1 MNKRSL
7 YGRILLSFALVLS
20 LSPLALLSTS
30 VGSIG
35 IADAA
40 AFADSGEVKVVAA
53 STHDGG
59 VVDGPHRVGSF
70 ELGTSEAIEEAPLG
84 FVYFDEATPVAG
96 TEQKIAIAIDDQGAT
111 IRSAALLYETPLGE
125 ERAVESQTCAGAS
138 TLFSLQVDDPGD
150 YRLLEMQAQVET
162 SDGQEKLTKIDLA
175 ENGEDCSFEVK
186 QDEGSALSAMV
197 EDEAG
202 AANESEEIE
211 TTIYALGVEGDVEA
225 ADDIDDA
232 LIVAQEASAFA
243 MARAAGL
250 VIALD
255 PGHGGN
261 DSGAVGSG
269 LKESDVNWK
278 IAQACKAELENYA
291 GVTVVLTRTQN
302 ECPTLYERVERA
314 VNQGAKVFVSLHINS
329 TERSSAD
336 GAEVYYPND
345 SSYNKAAHETGKQ
358 LSQNILDE
366 LTALGLQ
373 DRGIKVRNSENN
385 SKYPDG
391 SLRDY
396 YGVIADAREMGIP
409 GIIVEHAFITNP
421 EDNAKLKDDNFLKKL
436 GMADAQGIAKTYG
449 LNKGGW
455 EHQSDGTWKF
465 KKVDGSYS
473 KGWEYINGSW
483 YYLDPSTA
491 VMKTGW
497 QTIGNAKYY
506 LNPSGAMQEA
516 GWLKQGNDWYWI
528 TASGAAATDWTLV
541 NGVWYYMDLA
551 SCKMQ
556 TTGWFKHKDDW
567 YWITGSGA
575 AATGWVLIN
584 GSWYYMDPTSCKMQ
598 TGWTTVGS
606 DRYYLH
612 PSGAMQ
618 GGGWFKDGN
627 DWYWITP
634 SGAAAKG
641 WAVAY
646 GSWYYM
652 DPGSCKMQTGW
663 TTVGSDRYYL
673 HPSGAMQGGG
683 WFKDGNDWYWI
694 TPSGAAAKGWAVAY
708 GSWYYM
714 DPTSCKMQTGWTTVG
729 SDRYYLHPSG
739 AMQGGGWFKDG
750 NDWYWITPSG
760 AAAKGWAVAYG
771 SWYYMDPGS
780 CKMQTGWKKLGSTW
794 YYLHDSG
801 VMATGWLKL
810 GDTWY
815 YLHGSGAMATGW
827 LTLGEAKYYL
837 DSSGAMVT
845 GERTIDG
852 EQCFFESSGA
862 FVGNGTPIMGA
873 SKTTVAAMTQAYER
887 SGLAYPSTALG
898 AGGAPNAATFCQ
910 MIYEESNAEGV
921 RAEVIFAQIMN
932 ETGWLQFGGDV
943 SINQF
948 NFGGIGATG
957 NGVPGNSFK
966 DVRTGIRAQVQHL
979 KAYASTE
986 PLKNTCVD
994 PRFNY
999 VSRGCAKFVE
1009 WLGIG
1014 DNPTGQGWCAGSGY
1028 GAKLKD
1034 IMKRNLGI

>member
-1 MNKRSL
+1 
-7 YGRILLSFALVLS
+7 
-20 LSPLALLSTS
+20 
-30 VGSIG
+30 
-35 IADAA
+35 
-40 AFADSGEVKVVAA
+40 
-53 STHDGG
+53 
-59 VVDGPHRVGSF
+59 
-70 ELGTSEAIEEAPLG
+70 
-84 FVYFDEATPVAG
+84 
-96 TEQKIAIAIDDQGAT
+96 
-111 IRSAALLYETPLGE
+111 
-125 ERAVESQTCAGAS
+125 
-138 TLFSLQVDDPGD
+138 
-150 YRLLEMQAQVET
+150 
-162 SDGQEKLTKIDLA
+162 
-175 ENGEDCSFEVK
+175 
-186 QDEGSALSAMV
+186 
-197 EDEAG
+197 
-202 AANESEEIE
+202 
-211 TTIYALGVEGDVEA
+211 
-225 ADDIDDA
+225 
-232 LIVAQEASAFA
+232 
-243 MARAAGL
+243 
-250 VIALD
+250 
-255 PGHGGN
+255 
-261 DSGAVGSG
+261 
-269 LKESDVNWK
+269 
-278 IAQACKAELENYA
+278 
-291 GVTVVLTRTQN
+291 
-302 ECPTLYERVERA
+302 
-314 VNQGAKVFVSLHINS
+314 
-329 TERSSAD
+329 
-336 GAEVYYPND
+336 
-345 SSYNKAAHETGKQ
+345 
-358 LSQNILDE
+358 
-366 LTALGLQ
+366 
-373 DRGIKVRNSENN
+373 
-385 SKYPDG
+385 
-391 SLRDY
+391 
-396 YGVIADAREMGIP
+396 
-409 GIIVEHAFITNP
+409 
-421 EDNAKLKDDNFLKKL
+421 
-436 GMADAQGIAKTYG
+436 
-449 LNKGGW
+449 
-455 EHQSDGTWKF
+455 
-465 KKVDGSYS
+465 
-473 KGWEYINGSW
+473 
-483 YYLDPSTA
+483 
-491 VMKTGW
+491 
-497 QTIGNAKYY
+497 
-506 LNPSGAMQEA
+506 
-516 GWLKQGNDWYWI
+516 
-528 TASGAAATDWTLV
+528 
-541 NGVWYYMDLA
+541 
-551 SCKMQ
+551 
-556 TTGWFKHKDDW
+556 
-567 YWITGSGA
+567 
-575 AATGWVLIN
+575 
-584 GSWYYMDPTSCKMQ
+584 MDPTSCKMQ

-652 DPGSCKMQTGW
+652 DPT
-663 TTVGSDRYYL
+663 
-673 HPSGAMQGGG
+673 
-683 WFKDGNDWYWI
+683 
-694 TPSGAAAKGWAVAY
+694 
-708 GSWYYM
+708 
-714 DPTSCKMQTGWTTVG
+714 
-729 SDRYYLHPSG
+729 
-739 AMQGGGWFKDG
+739 
-750 NDWYWITPSG
+750 
-760 AAAKGWAVAYG
+760 
-771 SWYYMDPGS
+771 S

-887 SGLAYPSTALG
+887 SGFAYPSTALG

>member
-40 AFADSGEVKVVAA
+40 AFADSGEVKGVAA

-59 VVDGPHRVGSF
+59 VVNGPHRVGSF

-84 FVYFDEATPVAG
+84 FVYFDEATPAAG
-96 TEQKIAIAIDDQGAT
+96 TEQKIAIAVDDQGAT
-111 IRSAALLYETPLGE
+111 VRSAALLYETPSGE
-125 ERAVESQTCAGAS
+125 VRAVESQTCAGAS

-150 YRLLEMQAQVET
+150 YCLLEMQAQVET
-162 SDGQEKLTKIDLA
+162 SGGQEKLTKIDLA

-186 QDEGSALSAMV
+186 QDEGSALSAMA

-250 VIALD
+250 LIALD

-336 GAEVYYPND
+336 GAEVYYPNG

-506 LNPSGAMQEA
+506 LNPSGAMQET

-584 GSWYYMDPTSCKMQ
+584 GSWYYMDP
-598 TGWTTVGS
+598 
-606 DRYYLH
+606 
-612 PSGAMQ
+612 
-618 GGGWFKDGN
+618 
-627 DWYWITP
+627 
-634 SGAAAKG
+634 
-641 WAVAY
+641 
-646 GSWYYM
+646 
-652 DPGSCKMQTGW
+652 GSCKMQTGW

-714 DPTSCKMQTGWTTVG
+714 DPTSCKMQ
-729 SDRYYLHPSG
+729 
-739 AMQGGGWFKDG
+739 M
-750 NDWYWITPSG
+750 
-760 AAAKGWAVAYG
+760 
-771 SWYYMDPGS
+771 
-780 CKMQTGWKKLGSTW
+780 GWKKLGSTW

-887 SGLAYPSTALG
+887 SGFAYPSTALG

-1009 WLGIG
+1009 WLGTG

>member
-528 TASGAAATDWTLV
+528 T
-541 NGVWYYMDLA
+541 
-551 SCKMQ
+551 
-556 TTGWFKHKDDW
+556 
-567 YWITGSGA
+567 GSGA

-584 GSWYYMDPTSCKMQ
+584 
-598 TGWTTVGS
+598 
-606 DRYYLH
+606 
-612 PSGAMQ
+612 
-618 GGGWFKDGN
+618 
-627 DWYWITP
+627 
-634 SGAAAKG
+634 
-641 WAVAY
+641 
-646 GSWYYM
+646 
-652 DPGSCKMQTGW
+652 
-663 TTVGSDRYYL
+663 
-673 HPSGAMQGGG
+673 
-683 WFKDGNDWYWI
+683 
-694 TPSGAAAKGWAVAY
+694 

>member
-35 IADAA
+35 IADAV

-84 FVYFDEATPVAG
+84 FVYFDEAAPVAG

-125 ERAVESQTCAGAS
+125 KRAVESQTCAGAS

-186 QDEGSALSAMV
+186 QDEGSALSAMA

-336 GAEVYYPND
+336 GAEVYYPNG
-345 SSYNKAAHETGKQ
+345 SSYNKVAHETGKQ

-506 LNPSGAMQEA
+506 LNPSGAMQET

-541 NGVWYYMDLA
+541 NGVWYYMDPT

-584 GSWYYMDPTSCKMQ
+584 
-598 TGWTTVGS
+598 
-606 DRYYLH
+606 
-612 PSGAMQ
+612 
-618 GGGWFKDGN
+618 
-627 DWYWITP
+627 
-634 SGAAAKG
+634 
-641 WAVAY
+641 
-646 GSWYYM
+646 
-652 DPGSCKMQTGW
+652 
-663 TTVGSDRYYL
+663 
-673 HPSGAMQGGG
+673 
-683 WFKDGNDWYWI
+683 
-694 TPSGAAAKGWAVAY
+694 

-887 SGLAYPSTALG
+887 SGFAYPSTALG

>member
-40 AFADSGEVKVVAA
+40 AFADSGEVKGVAA

-59 VVDGPHRVGSF
+59 VVNGPHRVGSF

-84 FVYFDEATPVAG
+84 FVYFDEATPAAG
-96 TEQKIAIAIDDQGAT
+96 TEQKIAIAVDDQGAT
-111 IRSAALLYETPLGE
+111 VRSAALLYETPSGE
-125 ERAVESQTCAGAS
+125 VRAVESQTCAGAS

-150 YRLLEMQAQVET
+150 YCLLEMQAQVET
-162 SDGQEKLTKIDLA
+162 SGGQEKLTKIDLA

-186 QDEGSALSAMV
+186 QDEGSALSAMA

-336 GAEVYYPND
+336 GAEVYYPNG
-345 SSYNKAAHETGKQ
+345 SSYNKASHETGKQ

-506 LNPSGAMQEA
+506 LNPSGAMQET

-584 GSWYYMDPTSCKMQ
+584 GSWYYMDP
-598 TGWTTVGS
+598 
-606 DRYYLH
+606 
-612 PSGAMQ
+612 
-618 GGGWFKDGN
+618 
-627 DWYWITP
+627 
-634 SGAAAKG
+634 
-641 WAVAY
+641 
-646 GSWYYM
+646 
-652 DPGSCKMQTGW
+652 GSCKMQTGW

-714 DPTSCKMQTGWTTVG
+714 DPT
-729 SDRYYLHPSG
+729 
-739 AMQGGGWFKDG
+739 
-750 NDWYWITPSG
+750 
-760 AAAKGWAVAYG
+760 
-771 SWYYMDPGS
+771 S

-887 SGLAYPSTALG
+887 SGFAYPSTALG

>member
-40 AFADSGEVKVVAA
+40 AFADSGEVKGVAA

-59 VVDGPHRVGSF
+59 VVNGPHRVGSF

-84 FVYFDEATPVAG
+84 FVYFDEATPAAG
-96 TEQKIAIAIDDQGAT
+96 TEQKIAIAVDDQGAT
-111 IRSAALLYETPLGE
+111 VRSAALLYETPSGE
-125 ERAVESQTCAGAS
+125 VRAVESQTCAGAS

-150 YRLLEMQAQVET
+150 YCLLEMQAQVET
-162 SDGQEKLTKIDLA
+162 SGGQEKLTKTDLA

-186 QDEGSALSAMV
+186 QDEGSALSAMA

-336 GAEVYYPND
+336 GAEVYYPNG

-506 LNPSGAMQEA
+506 LNPSGAMQET

-584 GSWYYMDPTSCKMQ
+584 GSWYYMDP
-598 TGWTTVGS
+598 
-606 DRYYLH
+606 
-612 PSGAMQ
+612 
-618 GGGWFKDGN
+618 
-627 DWYWITP
+627 
-634 SGAAAKG
+634 
-641 WAVAY
+641 
-646 GSWYYM
+646 
-652 DPGSCKMQTGW
+652 GSCKMQTGW

-714 DPTSCKMQTGWTTVG
+714 DPT
-729 SDRYYLHPSG
+729 
-739 AMQGGGWFKDG
+739 
-750 NDWYWITPSG
+750 
-760 AAAKGWAVAYG
+760 
-771 SWYYMDPGS
+771 S

-862 FVGNGTPIMGA
+862 CVGNGTPIMGA

-887 SGLAYPSTALG
+887 SGFAYPSTALG

>member
-7 YGRILLSFALVLS
+7 YSRILLSFALVLS

-40 AFADSGEVKVVAA
+40 AFADSGEVKGVAA

-59 VVDGPHRVGSF
+59 VVNGPHRVGSF

-84 FVYFDEATPVAG
+84 FVYFDEATPAAG
-96 TEQKIAIAIDDQGAT
+96 TEQKIAIAVDDQGAT
-111 IRSAALLYETPLGE
+111 VRSAALLYETPSGE
-125 ERAVESQTCAGAS
+125 VRAVESQTCAGAS

-150 YRLLEMQAQVET
+150 YCLLEMQAQVET
-162 SDGQEKLTKIDLA
+162 SGGQEKLTKIDLA

-186 QDEGSALSAMV
+186 QDEGSALSAMA

-250 VIALD
+250 LIALD

-336 GAEVYYPND
+336 GAEVYYPNG

-506 LNPSGAMQEA
+506 LNPSGAMQET

-584 GSWYYMDPTSCKMQ
+584 GSWYYMDP
-598 TGWTTVGS
+598 
-606 DRYYLH
+606 
-612 PSGAMQ
+612 
-618 GGGWFKDGN
+618 
-627 DWYWITP
+627 
-634 SGAAAKG
+634 
-641 WAVAY
+641 
-646 GSWYYM
+646 
-652 DPGSCKMQTGW
+652 GSCKMQTGW

-694 TPSGAAAKGWAVAY
+694 TPSGAAAKGWAFAY

-714 DPTSCKMQTGWTTVG
+714 DPT
-729 SDRYYLHPSG
+729 
-739 AMQGGGWFKDG
+739 
-750 NDWYWITPSG
+750 
-760 AAAKGWAVAYG
+760 
-771 SWYYMDPGS
+771 S

-887 SGLAYPSTALG
+887 SGFAYPSTALG

>member
-138 TLFSLQVDDPGD
+138 TLFSLKVDDPGD

-663 TTVGSDRYYL
+663 
-673 HPSGAMQGGG
+673 
-683 WFKDGNDWYWI
+683 
-694 TPSGAAAKGWAVAY
+694 
-708 GSWYYM
+708 
-714 DPTSCKMQTGWTTVG
+714 
-729 SDRYYLHPSG
+729 
-739 AMQGGGWFKDG
+739 
-750 NDWYWITPSG
+750 
-760 AAAKGWAVAYG
+760 
-771 SWYYMDPGS
+771 
-780 CKMQTGWKKLGSTW
+780 KKLGSTW

>member
-663 TTVGSDRYYL
+663 
-673 HPSGAMQGGG
+673 
-683 WFKDGNDWYWI
+683 
-694 TPSGAAAKGWAVAY
+694 
-708 GSWYYM
+708 
-714 DPTSCKMQTGWTTVG
+714 
-729 SDRYYLHPSG
+729 
-739 AMQGGGWFKDG
+739 
-750 NDWYWITPSG
+750 
-760 AAAKGWAVAYG
+760 
-771 SWYYMDPGS
+771 
-780 CKMQTGWKKLGSTW
+780 KKLGSTW

-1014 DNPTGQGWCAGSGY
+1014 DKPTGQGWCAGSGY

>member
-96 TEQKIAIAIDDQGAT
+96 TEQKIAIAVDDQGT
-111 IRSAALLYETPLGE
+111 TVRSAALLYETPSGE
-125 ERAVESQTCAGAS
+125 VRAVESQTCAGAS

-150 YRLLEMQAQVET
+150 YCLLEMQAQVET

-186 QDEGSALSAMV
+186 QDEGSALSAMA

-225 ADDIDDA
+225 ANDIDDA

-663 TTVGSDRYYL
+663 
-673 HPSGAMQGGG
+673 
-683 WFKDGNDWYWI
+683 
-694 TPSGAAAKGWAVAY
+694 
-708 GSWYYM
+708 
-714 DPTSCKMQTGWTTVG
+714 
-729 SDRYYLHPSG
+729 
-739 AMQGGGWFKDG
+739 
-750 NDWYWITPSG
+750 
-760 AAAKGWAVAYG
+760 
-771 SWYYMDPGS
+771 
-780 CKMQTGWKKLGSTW
+780 KKLGSTW

-887 SGLAYPSTALG
+887 SGFAYPSTALG

>member
-96 TEQKIAIAIDDQGAT
+96 TEQKIAIAVDDQGT
-111 IRSAALLYETPLGE
+111 TVRSAALLYETPSGE
-125 ERAVESQTCAGAS
+125 VRAVESQTCAGAS

-150 YRLLEMQAQVET
+150 YCLLEMQAQVET
-162 SDGQEKLTKIDLA
+162 SNGQEKLTKIDLA

-186 QDEGSALSAMV
+186 QDEGSALSAMA

-225 ADDIDDA
+225 ANDIDDA

-663 TTVGSDRYYL
+663 
-673 HPSGAMQGGG
+673 
-683 WFKDGNDWYWI
+683 
-694 TPSGAAAKGWAVAY
+694 
-708 GSWYYM
+708 
-714 DPTSCKMQTGWTTVG
+714 
-729 SDRYYLHPSG
+729 
-739 AMQGGGWFKDG
+739 
-750 NDWYWITPSG
+750 
-760 AAAKGWAVAYG
+760 
-771 SWYYMDPGS
+771 
-780 CKMQTGWKKLGSTW
+780 KKLGSTW

-887 SGLAYPSTALG
+887 SGFAYPSTALG

>member
-336 GAEVYYPND
+336 GAEVYYPNG

-584 GSWYYMDPTSCKMQ
+584 
-598 TGWTTVGS
+598 
-606 DRYYLH
+606 
-612 PSGAMQ
+612 
-618 GGGWFKDGN
+618 
-627 DWYWITP
+627 
-634 SGAAAKG
+634 
-641 WAVAY
+641 
-646 GSWYYM
+646 
-652 DPGSCKMQTGW
+652 
-663 TTVGSDRYYL
+663 
-673 HPSGAMQGGG
+673 
-683 WFKDGNDWYWI
+683 
-694 TPSGAAAKGWAVAY
+694 

>member
-652 DPGSCKMQTGW
+652 DPT
-663 TTVGSDRYYL
+663 
-673 HPSGAMQGGG
+673 
-683 WFKDGNDWYWI
+683 
-694 TPSGAAAKGWAVAY
+694 
-708 GSWYYM
+708 
-714 DPTSCKMQTGWTTVG
+714 
-729 SDRYYLHPSG
+729 
-739 AMQGGGWFKDG
+739 
-750 NDWYWITPSG
+750 
-760 AAAKGWAVAYG
+760 
-771 SWYYMDPGS
+771 S

>member
-7 YGRILLSFALVLS
+7 YGRMLLSFALVLS

-40 AFADSGEVKVVAA
+40 AFADNGEVKVVADG
-53 STHDGG
+53 THDGG

-84 FVYFDEATPVAG
+84 FVYFDEATPAAG
-96 TEQKIAIAIDDQGAT
+96 TEQKIAIAVDDQGAT
-111 IRSAALLYETPLGE
+111 VRSAALLYETPSGE
-125 ERAVESQTCAGAS
+125 VRAVESQTCAGAS

-150 YRLLEMQAQVET
+150 YCLLEMQAQVET
-162 SDGQEKLTKIDLA
+162 SGGQEKLTKIDLA

-186 QDEGSALSAMV
+186 QDEGSALSAMA
-197 EDEAG
+197 EDEAV

-336 GAEVYYPND
+336 GAEVYYPNG

-506 LNPSGAMQEA
+506 LNPSGAMQET

-652 DPGSCKMQTGW
+652 DPT
-663 TTVGSDRYYL
+663 
-673 HPSGAMQGGG
+673 
-683 WFKDGNDWYWI
+683 
-694 TPSGAAAKGWAVAY
+694 
-708 GSWYYM
+708 
-714 DPTSCKMQTGWTTVG
+714 
-729 SDRYYLHPSG
+729 
-739 AMQGGGWFKDG
+739 
-750 NDWYWITPSG
+750 
-760 AAAKGWAVAYG
+760 
-771 SWYYMDPGS
+771 S

-887 SGLAYPSTALG
+887 SGFAYPSTALG

>member
-652 DPGSCKMQTGW
+652 DPT
-663 TTVGSDRYYL
+663 
-673 HPSGAMQGGG
+673 
-683 WFKDGNDWYWI
+683 
-694 TPSGAAAKGWAVAY
+694 
-708 GSWYYM
+708 
-714 DPTSCKMQTGWTTVG
+714 
-729 SDRYYLHPSG
+729 
-739 AMQGGGWFKDG
+739 
-750 NDWYWITPSG
+750 
-760 AAAKGWAVAYG
+760 
-771 SWYYMDPGS
+771 S

-815 YLHGSGAMATGW
+815 YLHGSGAMATGC

>member
-59 VVDGPHRVGSF
+59 IVDGPHRVGSF

-84 FVYFDEATPVAG
+84 FVYFDEATPIAG
-96 TEQKIAIAIDDQGAT
+96 TEQKIAIAVDDQGAT
-111 IRSAALLYETPLGE
+111 VRSAALLYETPSGE
-125 ERAVESQTCAGAS
+125 VRAVESQTCAGAS

-150 YRLLEMQAQVET
+150 YCLLEMQAQVET
-162 SDGQEKLTKIDLA
+162 SGGQEKLTKIDLA

-186 QDEGSALSAMV
+186 QDEGSALSAMA

-336 GAEVYYPND
+336 GAEVYYPNG

-506 LNPSGAMQEA
+506 LNPSGAMQET

-584 GSWYYMDPTSCKMQ
+584 GSWYYMDP
-598 TGWTTVGS
+598 G
-606 DRYYLH
+606 
-612 PSGAMQ
+612 
-618 GGGWFKDGN
+618 
-627 DWYWITP
+627 
-634 SGAAAKG
+634 
-641 WAVAY
+641 
-646 GSWYYM
+646 
-652 DPGSCKMQTGW
+652 
-663 TTVGSDRYYL
+663 
-673 HPSGAMQGGG
+673 
-683 WFKDGNDWYWI
+683 
-694 TPSGAAAKGWAVAY
+694 
-708 GSWYYM
+708 
-714 DPTSCKMQTGWTTVG
+714 SCKMQTGWTTVG

-887 SGLAYPSTALG
+887 SGFAYPSTALG

>member
-40 AFADSGEVKVVAA
+40 AFADSGEVKGVAA

-59 VVDGPHRVGSF
+59 VVNGPHRVGSF

-84 FVYFDEATPVAG
+84 FVYFDEATPAAG
-96 TEQKIAIAIDDQGAT
+96 TEQKIAIAVDDQGAT
-111 IRSAALLYETPLGE
+111 VRSAALLYETPSGE
-125 ERAVESQTCAGAS
+125 VRAVESQTCAGAS

-150 YRLLEMQAQVET
+150 YCLLEMQAQVET
-162 SDGQEKLTKIDLA
+162 SGGQEKLTKIDLA

-186 QDEGSALSAMV
+186 QDEGSALSAMA

-232 LIVAQEASAFA
+232 LIVAQEASAFT

-336 GAEVYYPND
+336 GAEVYYPNG

-506 LNPSGAMQEA
+506 LNPSGAMQET

-584 GSWYYMDPTSCKMQ
+584 
-598 TGWTTVGS
+598 
-606 DRYYLH
+606 
-612 PSGAMQ
+612 
-618 GGGWFKDGN
+618 
-627 DWYWITP
+627 
-634 SGAAAKG
+634 
-641 WAVAY
+641 

-714 DPTSCKMQTGWTTVG
+714 DPTSCKMQTGW
-729 SDRYYLHPSG
+729 
-739 AMQGGGWFKDG
+739 
-750 NDWYWITPSG
+750 
-760 AAAKGWAVAYG
+760 
-771 SWYYMDPGS
+771 
-780 CKMQTGWKKLGSTW
+780 KKLGSTW

-852 EQCFFESSGA
+852 EQCFLESSGA

-887 SGLAYPSTALG
+887 SGFAYPSTALG

>member
-1 MNKRSL
+1 M
-7 YGRILLSFALVLS
+7 
-20 LSPLALLSTS
+20 
-30 VGSIG
+30 GSAG
-35 IADAA
+35 VADASTYA
-40 AFADSGEVKVVAA
+40 ESAETGTDGRPAGRLDCADVTDEA
-53 STHDGG
+53 
-59 VVDGPHRVGSF
+59 HRVGSF
-70 ELGTSEAIEEAPLG
+70 DFGTSDAIDEAPLG
-84 FVYFDEATPVAG
+84 FVYYDETAPVAG
-96 TEQKIAIAIDDQGAT
+96 TEQKIAVAVDDEGT
-111 IRSAALLYETPLGE
+111 TVRSAALLYETPAGDTQ
-125 ERAVESQTCAGAS
+125 AIESQTTAGSA
-138 TLFSLQVDDPGD
+138 TLFSFQVDEPGE
-150 YRLLEMQAQVET
+150 YRLLEMQAQVEKE
-162 SDGQEKLTKIDLA
+162 DGAEELVRIDLA
-175 ENGEDCSFEVK
+175 QNGEGCSFTAK
-186 QDEGSALSAMV
+186 QDEGTSLSVMS
-197 EDEAG
+197 EDEAARDG
-202 AANESEEIE
+202 AM
-211 TTIYALGVEGDVEA
+211 TVYVLDDEGDVEA
-225 ADDIDDA
+225 ADSLDDA
-232 LIVAQEASAFA
+232 LIMAQESSTFA
-243 MARAAGL
+243 MGRSGGF

-255 PGHGGN
+255 PGHGGA
-261 DSGAVGSG
+261 DSGATANG
-269 LKESDVNWK
+269 LKESDVTWK
-278 IAQACKAELENYA
+278 IAQACKAELENYS
-291 GVTVVLTRTQN
+291 GVTVVLTRSQN
-302 ECPTLYERVERA
+302 EYTNDSNGGLRLRVQRA
-314 VNQGAKVFVSLHINS
+314 IDQGAKVFVSIHINS
-329 TERSSAD
+329 NGSYGDSAN
-336 GAEVYYPND
+336 GAEVFYPSS
-345 SSYNKAAHETGKQ
+345 SSYNKETHETGKE
-358 LSQNILDE
+358 LSQNILEE
-366 LTALGLQ
+366 LEALGLKN
-373 DRGIKVRNSENN
+373 RGIKVRYSSNN
-385 SKYPDG
+385 SRYPDG

-396 YGVIADAREMGIP
+396 YGVIANAREMGIP

-506 LNPSGAMQEA
+506 LNPSGAMQET

-528 TASGAAATDWTLV
+528 TASGAAANEWTIV

-584 GSWYYMDPTSCKMQ
+584 
-598 TGWTTVGS
+598 
-606 DRYYLH
+606 
-612 PSGAMQ
+612 
-618 GGGWFKDGN
+618 
-627 DWYWITP
+627 
-634 SGAAAKG
+634 
-641 WAVAY
+641 

-714 DPTSCKMQTGWTTVG
+714 DPT
-729 SDRYYLHPSG
+729 
-739 AMQGGGWFKDG
+739 
-750 NDWYWITPSG
+750 
-760 AAAKGWAVAYG
+760 
-771 SWYYMDPGS
+771 S

-887 SGLAYPSTALG
+887 SGFAYPSTALG

>member
-7 YGRILLSFALVLS
+7 YGRMLLSFALVLS

-40 AFADSGEVKVVAA
+40 AFADNGEVKVVADG
-53 STHDGG
+53 THDGG

-84 FVYFDEATPVAG
+84 FVYFDEATPAAG
-96 TEQKIAIAIDDQGAT
+96 TEQKIAIAVDDQGAT
-111 IRSAALLYETPLGE
+111 VRSAALLYETPSGE
-125 ERAVESQTCAGAS
+125 VRAVESQTCAGAS

-150 YRLLEMQAQVET
+150 YCLLEMQAQVET
-162 SDGQEKLTKIDLA
+162 SGGQEKLTKIDLA

-186 QDEGSALSAMV
+186 QDEGSALSAMA

-336 GAEVYYPND
+336 GAEVYYPNG

-506 LNPSGAMQEA
+506 LNPSGAMQET

-641 WAVAY
+641 WA
-646 GSWYYM
+646 
-652 DPGSCKMQTGW
+652 
-663 TTVGSDRYYL
+663 
-673 HPSGAMQGGG
+673 
-683 WFKDGNDWYWI
+683 I
-694 TPSGAAAKGWAVAY
+694 AY

-714 DPTSCKMQTGWTTVG
+714 DPT
-729 SDRYYLHPSG
+729 
-739 AMQGGGWFKDG
+739 
-750 NDWYWITPSG
+750 
-760 AAAKGWAVAYG
+760 
-771 SWYYMDPGS
+771 S

-887 SGLAYPSTALG
+887 SGFAYPSTALG

>member
-84 FVYFDEATPVAG
+84 FVYFDEAAPVAG

-125 ERAVESQTCAGAS
+125 KRAVESQTCAGAS

-336 GAEVYYPND
+336 GAEVYYPNG
-345 SSYNKAAHETGKQ
+345 SSYNKVAHETGKQ

-455 EHQSDGTWKF
+455 ENQSDGTWKF

-663 TTVGSDRYYL
+663 
-673 HPSGAMQGGG
+673 
-683 WFKDGNDWYWI
+683 
-694 TPSGAAAKGWAVAY
+694 
-708 GSWYYM
+708 
-714 DPTSCKMQTGWTTVG
+714 
-729 SDRYYLHPSG
+729 
-739 AMQGGGWFKDG
+739 
-750 NDWYWITPSG
+750 
-760 AAAKGWAVAYG
+760 
-771 SWYYMDPGS
+771 
-780 CKMQTGWKKLGSTW
+780 KKLGSTW

-815 YLHGSGAMATGW
+815 YLHGSGTMATGW

-887 SGLAYPSTALG
+887 SGFAYPSTALG

>member
-421 EDNAKLKDDNFLKKL
+421 EDNAKLKDDNFLRKL

-663 TTVGSDRYYL
+663 
-673 HPSGAMQGGG
+673 
-683 WFKDGNDWYWI
+683 
-694 TPSGAAAKGWAVAY
+694 
-708 GSWYYM
+708 
-714 DPTSCKMQTGWTTVG
+714 
-729 SDRYYLHPSG
+729 
-739 AMQGGGWFKDG
+739 
-750 NDWYWITPSG
+750 
-760 AAAKGWAVAYG
+760 
-771 SWYYMDPGS
+771 
-780 CKMQTGWKKLGSTW
+780 KKLGSTW

-898 AGGAPNAATFCQ
+898 AGEAPNAATFCQ

>member
-40 AFADSGEVKVVAA
+40 AFADSGEVKGVAA

-59 VVDGPHRVGSF
+59 VVNGPHRVGSF

-84 FVYFDEATPVAG
+84 FVYFDEATPAAG
-96 TEQKIAIAIDDQGAT
+96 TEQKIAIAVDDQGAT
-111 IRSAALLYETPLGE
+111 VRSAALLYETPSGE
-125 ERAVESQTCAGAS
+125 VRAVESQTCAGAS

-150 YRLLEMQAQVET
+150 YCLLEMQAQVET
-162 SDGQEKLTKIDLA
+162 SGGQEKLTKIDLA

-186 QDEGSALSAMV
+186 QDEGSALSAMA

-250 VIALD
+250 LIALD

-261 DSGAVGSG
+261 DSGAVGSD

-336 GAEVYYPND
+336 GAEVYYPNG

-506 LNPSGAMQEA
+506 LNPSGAMQET

-584 GSWYYMDPTSCKMQ
+584 GSWYYMDP
-598 TGWTTVGS
+598 
-606 DRYYLH
+606 
-612 PSGAMQ
+612 
-618 GGGWFKDGN
+618 
-627 DWYWITP
+627 
-634 SGAAAKG
+634 
-641 WAVAY
+641 
-646 GSWYYM
+646 
-652 DPGSCKMQTGW
+652 GSCKMQTGW

-714 DPTSCKMQTGWTTVG
+714 DPT
-729 SDRYYLHPSG
+729 
-739 AMQGGGWFKDG
+739 
-750 NDWYWITPSG
+750 
-760 AAAKGWAVAYG
+760 
-771 SWYYMDPGS
+771 S

-887 SGLAYPSTALG
+887 SGFAYPSTALG

>member
-186 QDEGSALSAMV
+186 QDEGSALSAMA

-663 TTVGSDRYYL
+663 
-673 HPSGAMQGGG
+673 
-683 WFKDGNDWYWI
+683 
-694 TPSGAAAKGWAVAY
+694 
-708 GSWYYM
+708 
-714 DPTSCKMQTGWTTVG
+714 
-729 SDRYYLHPSG
+729 
-739 AMQGGGWFKDG
+739 
-750 NDWYWITPSG
+750 
-760 AAAKGWAVAYG
+760 
-771 SWYYMDPGS
+771 
-780 CKMQTGWKKLGSTW
+780 KKLGSTW

>member
-59 VVDGPHRVGSF
+59 VVDGTHRVGSF

-652 DPGSCKMQTGW
+652 DPT
-663 TTVGSDRYYL
+663 
-673 HPSGAMQGGG
+673 
-683 WFKDGNDWYWI
+683 
-694 TPSGAAAKGWAVAY
+694 
-708 GSWYYM
+708 
-714 DPTSCKMQTGWTTVG
+714 
-729 SDRYYLHPSG
+729 
-739 AMQGGGWFKDG
+739 
-750 NDWYWITPSG
+750 
-760 AAAKGWAVAYG
+760 
-771 SWYYMDPGS
+771 S

-862 FVGNGTPIMGA
+862 FVGNDTPIMGA

>member
-40 AFADSGEVKVVAA
+40 AFADSGEVKGVAA

-59 VVDGPHRVGSF
+59 VVNGPHRVGSF

-84 FVYFDEATPVAG
+84 FVYFDEATPAAG
-96 TEQKIAIAIDDQGAT
+96 TEQKIAIAVDDQGAT
-111 IRSAALLYETPLGE
+111 VRSAALLYETPSGE
-125 ERAVESQTCAGAS
+125 VRAVESQTCAGAS

-150 YRLLEMQAQVET
+150 YCLLEMQAQVET
-162 SDGQEKLTKIDLA
+162 SGGQEKLTKIDLA

-186 QDEGSALSAMV
+186 QDEGSALSAMA

-250 VIALD
+250 LIALD

-336 GAEVYYPND
+336 GAEVYYPNG

-506 LNPSGAMQEA
+506 LNPSGAMQET

-584 GSWYYMDPTSCKMQ
+584 GSWYYMDP
-598 TGWTTVGS
+598 
-606 DRYYLH
+606 
-612 PSGAMQ
+612 
-618 GGGWFKDGN
+618 
-627 DWYWITP
+627 
-634 SGAAAKG
+634 
-641 WAVAY
+641 
-646 GSWYYM
+646 
-652 DPGSCKMQTGW
+652 GSCKMQTGW

-714 DPTSCKMQTGWTTVG
+714 DPT
-729 SDRYYLHPSG
+729 
-739 AMQGGGWFKDG
+739 
-750 NDWYWITPSG
+750 
-760 AAAKGWAVAYG
+760 
-771 SWYYMDPGS
+771 S

-887 SGLAYPSTALG
+887 SGFAYPSTALG

>member
-40 AFADSGEVKVVAA
+40 AFADSGEVKGVAA

-59 VVDGPHRVGSF
+59 VVNGPHRVGSF

-84 FVYFDEATPVAG
+84 FVYFDEATPAAG
-96 TEQKIAIAIDDQGAT
+96 TEQKIAIAVDDQGAT
-111 IRSAALLYETPLGE
+111 VRSAALLYETPSGE
-125 ERAVESQTCAGAS
+125 VRAVESQTCAGAS

-150 YRLLEMQAQVET
+150 YCLLEMQAQVET
-162 SDGQEKLTKIDLA
+162 SGGQEKLTKIDLA

-186 QDEGSALSAMV
+186 QDEGSALSAMA

-336 GAEVYYPND
+336 GAEVYYPNG

-506 LNPSGAMQEA
+506 LNPSGAMQET

-584 GSWYYMDPTSCKMQ
+584 
-598 TGWTTVGS
+598 
-606 DRYYLH
+606 
-612 PSGAMQ
+612 
-618 GGGWFKDGN
+618 
-627 DWYWITP
+627 
-634 SGAAAKG
+634 
-641 WAVAY
+641 

-714 DPTSCKMQTGWTTVG
+714 DPTSCKMQTGW
-729 SDRYYLHPSG
+729 
-739 AMQGGGWFKDG
+739 
-750 NDWYWITPSG
+750 
-760 AAAKGWAVAYG
+760 
-771 SWYYMDPGS
+771 
-780 CKMQTGWKKLGSTW
+780 KKLGSTW

-815 YLHGSGAMATGW
+815 YLHGSGAMATGR

-887 SGLAYPSTALG
+887 SGFAYPSTALG

>member
-84 FVYFDEATPVAG
+84 FVYFDEAAPVAG

-125 ERAVESQTCAGAS
+125 KRAVESQTCAGAS

-186 QDEGSALSAMV
+186 QDEGSALSAMA

-336 GAEVYYPND
+336 GAEVYYPNG
-345 SSYNKAAHETGKQ
+345 SSYNKVAHETGKQ

-506 LNPSGAMQEA
+506 LNPSGAMQET

-541 NGVWYYMDLA
+541 NGVWYYMDPT

-584 GSWYYMDPTSCKMQ
+584 
-598 TGWTTVGS
+598 
-606 DRYYLH
+606 
-612 PSGAMQ
+612 
-618 GGGWFKDGN
+618 
-627 DWYWITP
+627 
-634 SGAAAKG
+634 
-641 WAVAY
+641 
-646 GSWYYM
+646 
-652 DPGSCKMQTGW
+652 
-663 TTVGSDRYYL
+663 
-673 HPSGAMQGGG
+673 
-683 WFKDGNDWYWI
+683 
-694 TPSGAAAKGWAVAY
+694 

-852 EQCFFESSGA
+852 EQCFFEISGA

-887 SGLAYPSTALG
+887 SGFAYPSTALG

>member
-663 TTVGSDRYYL
+663 
-673 HPSGAMQGGG
+673 
-683 WFKDGNDWYWI
+683 
-694 TPSGAAAKGWAVAY
+694 
-708 GSWYYM
+708 
-714 DPTSCKMQTGWTTVG
+714 
-729 SDRYYLHPSG
+729 
-739 AMQGGGWFKDG
+739 
-750 NDWYWITPSG
+750 
-760 AAAKGWAVAYG
+760 
-771 SWYYMDPGS
+771 
-780 CKMQTGWKKLGSTW
+780 KKLGSTW

-932 ETGWLQFGGDV
+932 ETGWLQFGGNV

>member
-528 TASGAAATDWTLV
+528 TASGAAATEWTLV

-584 GSWYYMDPTSCKMQ
+584 
-598 TGWTTVGS
+598 
-606 DRYYLH
+606 
-612 PSGAMQ
+612 
-618 GGGWFKDGN
+618 
-627 DWYWITP
+627 
-634 SGAAAKG
+634 
-641 WAVAY
+641 
-646 GSWYYM
+646 
-652 DPGSCKMQTGW
+652 
-663 TTVGSDRYYL
+663 
-673 HPSGAMQGGG
+673 
-683 WFKDGNDWYWI
+683 
-694 TPSGAAAKGWAVAY
+694 

>member
-84 FVYFDEATPVAG
+84 FVYFDEAAPVAG

-125 ERAVESQTCAGAS
+125 KRAVESQTCAGAS

-186 QDEGSALSAMV
+186 QDEGSALSAMA

-336 GAEVYYPND
+336 GAEVYYPNG
-345 SSYNKAAHETGKQ
+345 SSYNKVAHETGKQ

-506 LNPSGAMQEA
+506 LNPSGAMQET

-541 NGVWYYMDLA
+541 NGVWYYMDPT

-584 GSWYYMDPTSCKMQ
+584 
-598 TGWTTVGS
+598 
-606 DRYYLH
+606 
-612 PSGAMQ
+612 
-618 GGGWFKDGN
+618 
-627 DWYWITP
+627 
-634 SGAAAKG
+634 
-641 WAVAY
+641 
-646 GSWYYM
+646 
-652 DPGSCKMQTGW
+652 
-663 TTVGSDRYYL
+663 
-673 HPSGAMQGGG
+673 
-683 WFKDGNDWYWI
+683 
-694 TPSGAAAKGWAVAY
+694 

-887 SGLAYPSTALG
+887 SGFAYPSTALG

-979 KAYASTE
+979 KAYSSTE

>member
-663 TTVGSDRYYL
+663 
-673 HPSGAMQGGG
+673 
-683 WFKDGNDWYWI
+683 
-694 TPSGAAAKGWAVAY
+694 
-708 GSWYYM
+708 
-714 DPTSCKMQTGWTTVG
+714 
-729 SDRYYLHPSG
+729 
-739 AMQGGGWFKDG
+739 
-750 NDWYWITPSG
+750 
-760 AAAKGWAVAYG
+760 
-771 SWYYMDPGS
+771 
-780 CKMQTGWKKLGSTW
+780 KKLGSTW

-815 YLHGSGAMATGW
+815 YLHGSGAMAMGW

>member
-663 TTVGSDRYYL
+663 
-673 HPSGAMQGGG
+673 
-683 WFKDGNDWYWI
+683 
-694 TPSGAAAKGWAVAY
+694 
-708 GSWYYM
+708 
-714 DPTSCKMQTGWTTVG
+714 
-729 SDRYYLHPSG
+729 
-739 AMQGGGWFKDG
+739 
-750 NDWYWITPSG
+750 
-760 AAAKGWAVAYG
+760 
-771 SWYYMDPGS
+771 
-780 CKMQTGWKKLGSTW
+780 KKLGSTW

>member
-1 MNKRSL
+1 MKNKRSL
-7 YGRILLSFALVLS
+7 CGRILLSLVLVAS
-20 LSPLALLSTS
+20 FIPLASISSS
-30 VGSIG
+30 VGNARM
-35 IADAA
+35 ADATTLVESNEGKTVD
-40 AFADSGEVKVVAA
+40 DSVLDEPY
-53 STHDGG
+53 H
-59 VVDGPHRVGSF
+59 VGSF
-70 ELGTSEAIEEAPLG
+70 DFGTSDVIEEAPLG
-84 FVYFDEATPVAG
+84 FVYFDEAEPIAG
-96 TEQKIAIAIDDQGAT
+96 AEQKIAIAVDNEDVT
-111 IRSAALLYETPLGE
+111 VRSAALLYETPTGDVQ
-125 ERAVESQTCAGAS
+125 AVESQACAGSS
-138 TLFSLQVDDPGD
+138 TLFSLRLDEPGD
-150 YRLLEMQAQVET
+150 YRLLEMQAYVDKE
-162 SDGQEKLTKIDLA
+162 DGEEELTHIGLA
-175 ENGEDCSFEVK
+175 ENGDNCSFTAR
-186 QDEGSALSAMV
+186 QDEGVSLSAMAEDETV
-197 EDEAG
+197 EDG
-202 AANESEEIE
+202 A
-211 TTIYALGVEGDVEA
+211 TTIYALNADGDVEA

-232 LIVAQEASAFA
+232 LIMAQEVSTFA
-243 MARAAGL
+243 MTRSGGF

-255 PGHGGN
+255 PGHGGV
-261 DSGAVGSG
+261 DSGATSNG
-269 LKESDVNWK
+269 LKESDINWK

-291 GVTVVLTRTQN
+291 GVTVVLTRSQN
-302 ECPTLYERVERA
+302 EYTNDNNGGLRLRVQRA
-314 VNQGAKVFVSLHINS
+314 IDQGAKVFVSIHINS
-329 TERSSAD
+329 NGSYGNSAN
-336 GAEVYYPND
+336 GAEVFYPNN
-345 SSYNKAAHETGKQ
+345 SSYKKEVHETGKE

-366 LTALGLQ
+366 LAALGLYN
-373 DRGIKVRNSENN
+373 RGIKIKNSDINR
-385 SKYPDG
+385 KYPDG
-391 SLRDY
+391 TLRDY
-396 YGVIADAREMGIP
+396 YGVIAYARENGIP

-421 EDNAKLKDDNFLKKL
+421 EDNAKLKNDSFLAKL
-436 GMADAQGIAKTYG
+436 GVADAQGIAKTYG
-449 LNKGGW
+449 LTKGGW
-455 EHQSDGTWKF
+455 ERQTDGTWKYRE
-465 KKVDGSYS
+465 VDGSYAKS
-473 KGWEYINGSW
+473 WKSVGGTW
-483 YYLDPSTA
+483 YYLDPSTGI
-491 VMKTGW
+491 MKTGW

-506 LNPSGAMQEA
+506 LHPSGAMQES
-516 GWLKQGNDWYWI
+516 GWFKQGNDWYWI
-528 TASGAAATDWTLV
+528 TSSGAAATDWTLV

-575 AATGWVLIN
+575 AATGWALIN

-612 PSGAMQ
+612 
-618 GGGWFKDGN
+618 
-627 DWYWITP
+627 T
-634 SGAAAKG
+634 
-641 WAVAY
+641 
-646 GSWYYM
+646 
-652 DPGSCKMQTGW
+652 
-663 TTVGSDRYYL
+663 
-673 HPSGAMQGGG
+673 SGAMQGGG

-714 DPTSCKMQTGWTTVG
+714 DPTSCKMQTGW
-729 SDRYYLHPSG
+729 
-739 AMQGGGWFKDG
+739 
-750 NDWYWITPSG
+750 
-760 AAAKGWAVAYG
+760 
-771 SWYYMDPGS
+771 
-780 CKMQTGWKKLGSTW
+780 KKLGSTR

-827 LTLGEAKYYL
+827 LTLGEVKYYL
-837 DSSGAMVT
+837 DSSGAMVI

-887 SGLAYPSTALG
+887 SGFTYPSTALG
-898 AGGAPNAATFCQ
+898 AGGAPNATTFCQ

>member
-96 TEQKIAIAIDDQGAT
+96 TEQKIAIAIDNQGAT

-663 TTVGSDRYYL
+663 
-673 HPSGAMQGGG
+673 
-683 WFKDGNDWYWI
+683 
-694 TPSGAAAKGWAVAY
+694 
-708 GSWYYM
+708 
-714 DPTSCKMQTGWTTVG
+714 
-729 SDRYYLHPSG
+729 
-739 AMQGGGWFKDG
+739 
-750 NDWYWITPSG
+750 
-760 AAAKGWAVAYG
+760 
-771 SWYYMDPGS
+771 
-780 CKMQTGWKKLGSTW
+780 KKLGSTW

-898 AGGAPNAATFCQ
+898 AGEAPNAATFCQ

>member
-20 LSPLALLSTS
+20 LSPLALISTS

-409 GIIVEHAFITNP
+409 GIIVKHAFITNP

-584 GSWYYMDPTSCKMQ
+584 
-598 TGWTTVGS
+598 
-606 DRYYLH
+606 
-612 PSGAMQ
+612 
-618 GGGWFKDGN
+618 
-627 DWYWITP
+627 
-634 SGAAAKG
+634 
-641 WAVAY
+641 
-646 GSWYYM
+646 
-652 DPGSCKMQTGW
+652 
-663 TTVGSDRYYL
+663 
-673 HPSGAMQGGG
+673 
-683 WFKDGNDWYWI
+683 
-694 TPSGAAAKGWAVAY
+694 

>member
-567 YWITGSGA
+567 YWIAGSGA

-584 GSWYYMDPTSCKMQ
+584 
-598 TGWTTVGS
+598 
-606 DRYYLH
+606 
-612 PSGAMQ
+612 
-618 GGGWFKDGN
+618 
-627 DWYWITP
+627 
-634 SGAAAKG
+634 
-641 WAVAY
+641 
-646 GSWYYM
+646 
-652 DPGSCKMQTGW
+652 
-663 TTVGSDRYYL
+663 
-673 HPSGAMQGGG
+673 
-683 WFKDGNDWYWI
+683 
-694 TPSGAAAKGWAVAY
+694 

-898 AGGAPNAATFCQ
+898 AGEAPNAATFCQ

>member
-1 MNKRSL
+1 M
-7 YGRILLSFALVLS
+7 LLSFALVLS

-84 FVYFDEATPVAG
+84 FVYFDEATPAAG
-96 TEQKIAIAIDDQGAT
+96 TEQKIAIAVDDQGAT
-111 IRSAALLYETPLGE
+111 VRSAALLYETPSGE
-125 ERAVESQTCAGAS
+125 VRAVESQTCAGAS

-336 GAEVYYPND
+336 GAEVYYPNG
-345 SSYNKAAHETGKQ
+345 SSYNKAAHEAGKQ

-584 GSWYYMDPTSCKMQ
+584 
-598 TGWTTVGS
+598 
-606 DRYYLH
+606 
-612 PSGAMQ
+612 
-618 GGGWFKDGN
+618 
-627 DWYWITP
+627 
-634 SGAAAKG
+634 
-641 WAVAY
+641 
-646 GSWYYM
+646 
-652 DPGSCKMQTGW
+652 
-663 TTVGSDRYYL
+663 
-673 HPSGAMQGGG
+673 
-683 WFKDGNDWYWI
+683 
-694 TPSGAAAKGWAVAY
+694 